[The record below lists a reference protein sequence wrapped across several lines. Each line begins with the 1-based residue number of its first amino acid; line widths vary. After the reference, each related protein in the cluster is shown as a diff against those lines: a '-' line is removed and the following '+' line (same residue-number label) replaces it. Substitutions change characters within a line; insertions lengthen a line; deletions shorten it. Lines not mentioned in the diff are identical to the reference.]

1 MGRAAHAQTG
11 RRCDDAVMGDPRTWT
26 PPPSATPRE
35 TADPAARRRLHLQH
49 LLGLW
54 IPLAAL
60 AVLTMVLLLNR

>member
-1 MGRAAHAQTG
+1 
-11 RRCDDAVMGDPRTWT
+11 MGDPRTWT
-26 PPPSATPRE
+26 PPPGATPRE